1 MKVNHLSEDN
11 LLSEDKVKINGSSEG
26 KYFDK
31 LIVKS
36 DLDYIQKI
44 FEYLTKDY
52 KFLIQF
58 KMGNSLEQWRSSIGS
73 FASRMCS
80 TSWTKN
86 SSTGAREMR
95 TSRDRKLSEILAV
108 RGIWEESRLD
118 NSWLNMFL
126 ALLAVLAV
134 TGVLTWGGTLVKV
147 LVLLNMPGVA
157 RMLYAGIKELEAKLL
172 ENKFIL
178 WTVIF
183 DILENFS
190 SIVIM

>member
-1 MKVNHLSEDN
+1 
-11 LLSEDKVKINGSSEG
+11 
-26 KYFDK
+26 
-31 LIVKS
+31 
-36 DLDYIQKI
+36 
-44 FEYLTKDY
+44 
-52 KFLIQF
+52 
-58 KMGNSLEQWRSSIGS
+58 
-73 FASRMCS
+73 
-80 TSWTKN
+80 
-86 SSTGAREMR
+86 MR